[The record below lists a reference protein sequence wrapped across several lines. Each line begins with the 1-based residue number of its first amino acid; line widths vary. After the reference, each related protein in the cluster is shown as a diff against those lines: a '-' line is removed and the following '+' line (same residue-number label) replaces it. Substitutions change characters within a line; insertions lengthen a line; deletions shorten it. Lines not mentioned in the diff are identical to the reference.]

1 MHSKGSLGRQKA
13 IYNNFIFLFYA
24 KNPIANDWVLPM
36 IGQQRYN
43 DARLNMTMI

>member
-1 MHSKGSLGRQKA
+1 MYSKESLGRQKA
-13 IYNNFIFLFYA
+13 INKIFNVNINVPRYA

-43 DARLNMTMI
+43 F